1 MLSGSKAH
9 LQSMAELD
17 EILRVQ
23 GCFKTVFLLCCSK
36 IFLHLPYSADW
47 VGGFWGSHSY
57 NYVKPEAQWLDH
69 PTSIWKVVGLIP
81 NGSSH
86 FVPSI
91 SLLYLIFISTM

>member
-47 VGGFWGSHSY
+47 VGGFWGSHSF
-57 NYVKPEAQWLDH
+57 NYVKPEGQWLDH
-69 PTSIWKVVGLIP
+69 PTFFVVPNIYFYNVDSSYLDGRLASIVRKSVR
-81 NGSSH
+81 
-86 FVPSI
+86 
-91 SLLYLIFISTM
+91 